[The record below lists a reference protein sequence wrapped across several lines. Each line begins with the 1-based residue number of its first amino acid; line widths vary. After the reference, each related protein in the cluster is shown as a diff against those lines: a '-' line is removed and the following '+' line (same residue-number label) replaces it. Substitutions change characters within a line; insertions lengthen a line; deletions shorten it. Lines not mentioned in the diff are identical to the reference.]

1 VRSKY
6 QSGITLIEI
15 AVVVVIVG
23 IMAGIAIPSFRSMQD
38 DADLRSGARAIAN
51 AFNLAKSHAIQS
63 GDNVIV
69 VFQSASGSSPPTEL
83 QSTSTIDIIGDGPAN
98 SADCAITNTAEILD
112 SFTPS
117 DGLSWGTTPALAGTN
132 TVPTDPGLAPSNA
145 SQGSTFTDA
154 TVMGP
159 TLDAS
164 KFASWVVFQPDG
176 IPRLMTPG
184 DCANLGTAGR
194 GGGGIYLTN
203 GRRDYA
209 VVMTPMGSVRVH
221 YWNGGS
227 WTQ

>member
-1 VRSKY
+1 M
-6 QSGITLIEI
+6 
-15 AVVVVIVG
+15 VVVVIVG
-23 IMAGIAIPSFRSMQD
+23 VMAGIAAPSFRTMQND
-38 DADLRSGARAIAN
+38 QDLRSGARAIAN
-51 AFNLAKSHAIQS
+51 AFNLAKSHAVQS

-69 VFQSASGSSPPTEL
+69 IFQSASGSSPPSGL
-83 QSTSTIDIIGDGPAN
+83 QSTSIIDIVGDGPAT
-98 SADCAITNTAEILD
+98 SADCAITNTAEILE

-117 DGLSWGTTPALAGTN
+117 DGLSWGTTPALAGN
-132 TVPTDPGLAPSNA
+132 TRVPTDPGLAPTNS

-154 TVMGP
+154 TVTGS

-184 DCANLGTAGR
+184 DCGNLGVEGQ

-209 VVMTPMGSVRVH
+209 VIMTPMGSVRVH
-221 YWNGGS
+221 FWNGDA